1 MTDSVRRHFRNIRVA
16 GNIILSAVCFICR
29 CPSTFLIDK
38 SSILHNSGVF
48 GECPNHWNSSQTY
61 FYKQNA
67 ERLQINMCNSIFFS
81 FQCKTNTSRASI
93 WPVGVQ
99 RMEWQHGCAGE
110 IWQHCVTFTGVINS
124 QAIKTRWSAAEV
136 TLMLSQPQRTQPLL
150 ESHFSLRTEEAS
162 SQKSS
167 HQTSYI
173 ILKRVVPVLCFV
185 SSLTVN
191 VEHFWTNQLTLQ
203 NTARTESS

>member
-16 GNIILSAVCFICR
+16 RNIILSAVCLICR
-29 CPSTFLIDK
+29 CPSTFLIDT
-38 SSILHNSGVF
+38 SNILHNSRVLESIQIIKIPLRHIFTNKMQRDYRLTCETVF
-48 GECPNHWNSSQTY
+48 
-61 FYKQNA
+61 F
-67 ERLQINMCNSIFFS
+67 
-81 FQCKTNTSRASI
+81 FQCKTNTSQASI

-150 ESHFSLRTEEAS
+150 ESHFSLRTEDSS
-162 SQKSS
+162 SQNRATKPP
-167 HQTSYI
+167 TS
-173 ILKRVVPVLCFV
+173 
-185 SSLTVN
+185 
-191 VEHFWTNQLTLQ
+191 FW
-203 NTARTESS
+203 SK